1 MFNRILNYFRM
12 LGRDPN
18 IIMLGRWN
26 GKNSSKYLEWVIWI
40 IAILNIKINN
50 NILLLII

>member
-26 GKNSSKYLEWVIWI
+26 GKNSSKYLEWGNMDNCYIEYK
-40 IAILNIKINN
+40 NK
-50 NILLLII
+50 